1 MDIGVLRMVQE
12 RFDNAIKRY
21 GEKVIIDGV
30 EYDAVIRHKPV
41 GETLDYDDK
50 RIITAADITRGT
62 IINYKGK
69 DYVVISEVNDKRYDI
84 YYDAIMRRVP
94 IVIDVS
100 RWAWTAT
107 GTGWDYEF
115 IDAFPTPCFVST
127 MSTTEEGKYA
137 WEFQKII
144 VIVPDRPEFHDPQ
157 LNMVKFRLFNTE
169 WKCMATSMDTSK
181 PGLNFWHCDWAS
193 LLN

>member
-1 MDIGVLRMVQE
+1 MDSGVLKMVQE

-41 GETLDYDDK
+41 GDCLDYDDK
-50 RIITAADITRGT
+50 KITTAADITRGT

-84 YYDAIMRRVP
+84 YYEAIMRRVP
-94 IVIDVS
+94 IVLDVELWNS
-100 RWAWTAT
+100 KYQGYDLV
-107 GTGWDYEF
+107 GT
-115 IDAFPTPCFVST
+115 TQVPCFVST

-137 WEFQKII
+137 WDFQKII
-144 VIVPDRPEFHDPQ
+144 VIVPDRPEFNTPQ
-157 LNMVKFRLFNTE
+157 LGKVVFSLFNTK
-169 WKCMATSMDTSK
+169 WKCKAEYMDTSK
-181 PGLNFWHCDWAS
+181 PGLNFWHCDYAA
-193 LLN
+193 LL

>member
-1 MDIGVLRMVQE
+1 MDREVLRRIQE

-21 GEKVIIDGV
+21 GEKITIDGV

-41 GETLDYDDK
+41 GDTLDYDDK
-50 RIITAADITRGT
+50 RITTAADITRGT

-84 YYDAIMRRVP
+84 YYEAIMRRFP
-94 IVIDVS
+94 IVINVQ
-100 RWAWTAT
+100 RWNLTSG
-107 GTGWDYEF
+107 GTYTQVGGT
-115 IDAFPTPCFVST
+115 IQTPCFVST

-137 WEFQKII
+137 WDFQKII
-144 VIVPDRPEFHDPQ
+144 VIVPDRSEWNTSDLGKVEFE
-157 LNMVKFRLFNTE
+157 LFNTK
-169 WKCMATSMDTSK
+169 WKCKAEYMDTSK

-193 LLN
+193 LL

>member
-94 IVIDVS
+94 IVLDVILYHWS
-100 RWAWTAT
+100 ET
-107 GTGWDYEF
+107 GTALIGGT
-115 IDAFPTPCFVST
+115 IQVPCFVST
-127 MSTTEEGKYA
+127 MSTTEAGKYA
-137 WEFQKII
+137 WDFQKII
-144 VIVPDRPEFHDPQ
+144 VIVPDRPEFHDPE
-157 LNMVKFRLFNTE
+157 LDRVVFTLFNTE
-169 WKCMATSMDTSK
+169 WKCKVEYMDTSK

-193 LLN
+193 LL

>member
-1 MDIGVLRMVQE
+1 MDSGVLKMIQE

-50 RIITAADITRGT
+50 KIITAADITRGT

-84 YYDAIMRRVP
+84 YYEAIMRRVP
-94 IVIDVS
+94 IVLDVEL
-100 RWAWTAT
+100 
-107 GTGWDYEF
+107 WDWKSDSSGYTYKDT
-115 IDAFPTPCFVST
+115 IQGVPCFVST

-137 WEFQKII
+137 WDFQKII
-144 VIVPDRPEFHDPQ
+144 VIVPDRPEFNTPQ
-157 LNMVKFRLFNTE
+157 LGKVVFRLFNTE
-169 WKCMATSMDTSK
+169 WKCKVEYMDTSK

-193 LLN
+193 LL